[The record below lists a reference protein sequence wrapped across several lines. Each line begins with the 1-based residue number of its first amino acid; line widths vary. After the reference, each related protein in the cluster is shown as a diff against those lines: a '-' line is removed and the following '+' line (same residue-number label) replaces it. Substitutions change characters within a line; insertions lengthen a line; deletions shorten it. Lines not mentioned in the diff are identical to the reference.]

1 MYKLI
6 KDSLS
11 NKSCGAIKTNNDNSL
26 TSFLFDNNNPN
37 YIEYLAWLA
46 QGNTPQEAE

>member
-1 MYKLI
+1 MYKEC
-6 KDSLS
+6 KDQWNNIAPSIIRLS
-11 NKSCGAIKTNNDNSL
+11 DKACIP
-26 TSFLFDNNNPN
+26 FDKLNPD